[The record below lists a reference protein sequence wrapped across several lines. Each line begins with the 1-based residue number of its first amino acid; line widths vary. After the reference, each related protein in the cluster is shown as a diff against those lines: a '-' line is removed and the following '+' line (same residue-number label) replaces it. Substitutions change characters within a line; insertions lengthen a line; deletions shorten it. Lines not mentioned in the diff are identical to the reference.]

1 MLSRYTTT
9 KSKRYLYRTSLI
21 NLYHNAGT
29 LVRPIGI
36 TKYL

>member
-1 MLSRYTTT
+1 MSSRYTTT

-21 NLYHNAGT
+21 NLYHNASA

-36 TKYL
+36 IKYL